1 MVLKWPHTMR
11 CAFGAALLVALL
23 LAAPASAR
31 SPFHPVATGIVRA
44 DGERYWAALPDL
56 PSQDPTQVFDDLTGQ
71 RWQIQPPRTAD
82 CYGLI
87 GVAAGNALW
96 QCSGGDPPLLQELES
111 GAVRAV
117 PGWEQ
122 FVTWLDLNQTGFIW
136 GGGPRAFGDRW
147 IELESGCYH
156 CSTSLQYLDWH
167 AGTFISTASDSPE
180 RTADLDRPNFDIP
193 LCAPLRR
200 LPTPENFVEAH
211 PPFVDS
217 QYERPWF
224 LRWPHAPGTSVR
236 LYHCGKHKPIPIARC
251 KHSDCLDRRL
261 GHGYV
266 VWRDGRLV
274 YWFDLHSRK
283 RRLVGR
289 MPAGTTVINYT
300 SRRVYASGPGS
311 SAGPIYAARL
321 PRPKP
326 YATR

>member
-1 MVLKWPHTMR
+1 VRRAL
-11 CAFGAALLVALL
+11 GAALLVTLL

-31 SPFHPVATGIVRA
+31 SPFHRVATGIAWA

-56 PSQDPTQVFDDLTGQ
+56 PDQDPTQVFDDLTGQ
-71 RWQIQPPRTAD
+71 RWQIQPPPAAF
-82 CYGLI
+82 CYALI

-96 QCSGGDPPLLQELES
+96 QCSSNGDPSAPLLQELAS

-122 FVTWLDLNQTGFIW
+122 FETWLSVNQTGFIW
-136 GGGPRAFGDRW
+136 DGSPRAFGDGW

-156 CSTSLQYLDWH
+156 CSASLQYLDWH
-167 AGTFISTASDSPE
+167 AGTFISMASDRPE
-180 RTADLDRPNFDIP
+180 RTVDLDRPNFDIP

-200 LPTPENFVEAH
+200 QPTPENSVEGS

-224 LRWPHAPGTSVR
+224 LRWPKAPGSRVR
-236 LYHCGKHKPIPIARC
+236 LYHCGKRKPIPIALC
-251 KHSDCLDRRL
+251 KHSACLDRRL

-289 MPAGTTVINYT
+289 MPAGTTLINYT
-300 SRRVYASGPGS
+300 SRRVYASAGPS
-311 SAGPIYAARL
+311 SGPIYAARL
-321 PRPKP
+321 PRPRS

>member
-1 MVLKWPHTMR
+1 MR
-11 CAFGAALLVALL
+11 RAFGAALLVTLL
-23 LAAPASAR
+23 FVAPASAR
-31 SPFHPVATGIVRA
+31 APFHRVATGIAWA

-71 RWQIQPPRTAD
+71 RWQIQPPRVAD
-82 CYGLI
+82 CYALI

-96 QCSGGDPPLLQELES
+96 QCSSGDPNPPLLQELES
-111 GAVRAV
+111 GAVRPV

-136 GGGPRAFGDRW
+136 DGGPRAFGDRW

-156 CSTSLQYLDWH
+156 CGETLHYLDWH
-167 AGTFISTASDSPE
+167 AGTYVATASDLPE
-180 RTADLDRPNFDIP
+180 RTVDLDRPNFDIP
-193 LCAPLRR
+193 LCAPLSRA
-200 LPTPENFVEAH
+200 PSGYDS
-211 PPFVDS
+211 PPFKQS

-224 LRWPHAPGTSVR
+224 LRWPHAPGTRVR
-236 LYHCGKHKPIPIARC
+236 LYHCGKRKPIPIARC
-251 KHSDCLDRRL
+251 NSDCLDRRL

-289 MPAGTTVINYT
+289 MPSGTTVINYT
-300 SRRVYASGPGS
+300 SRRVYASAGA

-321 PRPKP
+321 PSRKP
-326 YATR
+326 